1 MTKSLAAEW
10 GRYGIRFN
18 CIAPGPIET
27 KGAFGRLDPTG
38 SWTEKLYDV
47 LPVGRLGEIPEIA
60 NLATYM
66 VSDYSSW
73 MTGEVV
79 RFDGGEYVSRAG
91 EFNDLK
97 TIKKEQWDALEQMVR
112 KAKSE

>member
-1 MTKSLAAEW
+1 MPFWFIHLFKWYWPLNNN
-10 GRYGIRFN
+10 ILQ
-18 CIAPGPIET
+18 
-27 KGAFGRLDPTG
+27 GAFGRLDPTG

-73 MTGEVV
+73 MTGEV
-79 RFDGGEYVSRAG
+79 
-91 EFNDLK
+91 
-97 TIKKEQWDALEQMVR
+97 R
-112 KAKSE
+112 K

>member
-1 MTKSLAAEW
+1 MKFDKKNPTKLQ
-10 GRYGIRFN
+10 
-18 CIAPGPIET
+18 
-27 KGAFGRLDPTG
+27 GAFGRLDPTG

-73 MTGEVV
+73 MTGEV
-79 RFDGGEYVSRAG
+79 
-91 EFNDLK
+91 
-97 TIKKEQWDALEQMVR
+97 R
-112 KAKSE
+112 KSNLQTHFMFIAILA

>member
-1 MTKSLAAEW
+1 MYISFSCQLKSGWKNKMPFIYSSKYWPLWSLTKH
-10 GRYGIRFN
+10 
-18 CIAPGPIET
+18 T
-27 KGAFGRLDPTG
+27 KPLTSNNLLQGAFGRLDPTG

-73 MTGEVV
+73 MTGEV
-79 RFDGGEYVSRAG
+79 
-91 EFNDLK
+91 
-97 TIKKEQWDALEQMVR
+97 R
-112 KAKSE
+112 K